1 MLRNDAE
8 ALRKQLRAEEDADS
22 PAVKN
27 QVAKLDPLIRDCQK
41 VEKLLAEQS
50 ADFARLQ
57 NAGHELDLTAAR
69 REIESRLA
77 RLRAA
82 LPAGQLPE

>member
-8 ALRKQLRAEEDADS
+8 ALRSRLRAEEAEES
-22 PAVKN
+22 SAVKS

-57 NAGHELDLTAAR
+57 NKGHELDLAAAK
-69 REIESRLA
+69 REIEGRLA

-82 LPAGQLPE
+82 FPSAALPE